1 MSEKPESL
9 YAPSIK
15 FSIKEINSTPN
26 IQEKNNHRF
35 PRSASF
41 SFPLLIDHAHYI
53 DCATLEWSVMIILS
67 LFPIFSQ
74 LITACATE
82 EGFVYI
88 LHNQQLMG

>member
-1 MSEKPESL
+1 MSEKTREFICTK
-9 YAPSIK
+9 YQIFNQRIK
-15 FSIKEINSTPN
+15 QCSPQIYKK
-26 IQEKNNHRF
+26 KNNHCIVF
-35 PRSASF
+35 F
-41 SFPLLIDHAHYI
+41 SPTIDHAYYI
-53 DCATLEWSVMIILS
+53 DCALEWSVMIILS